1 MPNENKEL
9 THCPNCPRHCPKEA
23 LSCERGIRF
32 FDQDEPGDSGF
43 GSGKDHHHGHHAE
56 HHGGP
61 RFFESESKNPLVLA
75 LSKASAIAEHKS
87 QMMRAHGKDE
97 GTMFSVL
104 TEEEQKELS
113 SLLDKLLDQW
123 AKAHAAHHSE
133 KGCYAPPETGEC
145 MAKKK

>member
-43 GSGKDHHHGHHAE
+43 GRGKDHHHGHHAE
-56 HHGGP
+56 HHGSP

-133 KGCYAPPETGEC
+133 K
-145 MAKKK
+145 

>member
-23 LSCERGIRF
+23 LSCERGI
-32 FDQDEPGDSGF
+32 
-43 GSGKDHHHGHHAE
+43 
-56 HHGGP
+56 

-133 KGCYAPPETGEC
+133 K
-145 MAKKK
+145 

>member
-9 THCPNCPRHCPKEA
+9 THCPNCPRHCPRHCPKEA

-43 GSGKDHHHGHHAE
+43 GRGKDHHHGHHAE

-133 KGCYAPPETGEC
+133 K
-145 MAKKK
+145 